1 MISEEVLSHRLDS
14 RSKETPELDITMQEL
29 WHRFL
34 LELEHVEG
42 KGRKLN
48 WAEGEVELW
57 SIPTEGLSEPQ
68 NCPEVGQRC
77 GLYTLALISK
87 APWTRGVALGWKTLL
102 NWGNIQRQ
110 LTTKESLL
118 AAPVIWGINPF
129 IPTEG
134 SVCHII
140 FPISFLFTV
149 TSTQIG
155 SLLLKWILQLSHKIS
170 QN

>member
-1 MISEEVLSHRLDS
+1 MISEEVLSHWLDS
-14 RSKETPELDITMQEL
+14 RSKENPEIDITMQEL
-29 WHRFL
+29 CHRFL

-68 NCPEVGQRC
+68 NCSEVGQGRS
-77 GLYTLALISK
+77 LYTLALISK
-87 APWTRGVALGWKTLL
+87 TPWTRGMALGRKTLL
-102 NWGNIQRQ
+102 NWGNVQKQ

-118 AAPVIWGINPF
+118 AALIIWGINPF

-140 FPISFLFTV
+140 YPLSFLFTV
-149 TSTQIG
+149 TSIPIS
-155 SLLLKWILQLSHKIS
+155 SLLSKWILQLSHKIS
-170 QN
+170 